1 MNFKQIIR
9 FEFVLIIFRLYFD
22 FVLDEFKYNFF
33 KKKDDRKF
41 ENVYG
46 EVEKYKNKNNL
57 SETPVSNSQIH
68 LFCLHN
74 SRSKRQRTR

>member
-9 FEFVLIIFRLYFD
+9 FDFVLIILYFI
-22 FVLDEFKYNFF
+22 LI

-57 SETPVSNSQIH
+57 
-68 LFCLHN
+68 
-74 SRSKRQRTR
+74 